1 MPVDDWITVG
11 VAAKLL
17 GLSQHAVEALIA
29 RGELEAE
36 IIMPTRTRG
45 HRRIR
50 IPRTAVERF
59 VERARLSRG
68 SLRHLWG
75 PED

>member
-1 MPVDDWITVG
+1 MPVDDWITVA

-29 RGELEAE
+29 RGEMEAE

-50 IPRTAVERF
+50 IPRSAVEQF
-59 VERARLSRG
+59 VKRAQLKPG